1 MSGKRDLDSSRGRPA
16 FDEGYENDYTRHS
29 ERHTSGLSRST
40 STSVD
45 KAPRRRDM
53 YYYEDDRSARE
64 ASRHGTKGQA
74 PEDTHR
80 GAQNAGISRSKSLG
94 TSLRNAFGS
103 RTQGGGPPRQTQP
116 PPQQSSTPRR
126 PQAKDWTG

>member
-1 MSGKRDLDSSRGRPA
+1 
-16 FDEGYENDYTRHS
+16 
-29 ERHTSGLSRST
+29 
-40 STSVD
+40 
-45 KAPRRRDM
+45 M

-74 PEDTHR
+74 PEGGR
-80 GAQNAGISRSKSLG
+80 REAQNAMIQRSQSLG

-103 RTQGGGPPRQTQP
+103 RTQSGPQRQVQP
-116 PPQQSSTPRR
+116 PPQESSTPRR